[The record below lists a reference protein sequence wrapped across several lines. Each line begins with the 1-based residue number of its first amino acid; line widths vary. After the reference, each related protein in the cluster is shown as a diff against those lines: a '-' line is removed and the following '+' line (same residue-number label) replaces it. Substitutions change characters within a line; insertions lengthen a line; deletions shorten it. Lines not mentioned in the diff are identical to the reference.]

1 MAERYLIRRQ
11 ILDAQYRC
19 DMGEMHDGAAAAA
32 STSGDYAVIRPR
44 IDPVARPFHELTD
57 ADWDAA
63 WEQPM
68 QALIGDLQRAFHSG
82 AKRIVVIV
90 GTTGMSGGAQY
101 AHVAGTSEA
110 ARVLVKSA
118 ARQWGAHGVTV
129 NAVALDA
136 SVMLDSPTTAG
147 PTSIAPAA
155 LDHAD
160 PQALIEFLCSEAA
173 ADVTGQTFV
182 VDGGVWM

>member
-1 MAERYLIRRQ
+1 M
-11 ILDAQYRC
+11 LDAKYRWN
-19 DMGEMHDGAAAAA
+19 MGERPQQASMAVSTDG
-32 STSGDYAVIRPR
+32 SSVVIRPR
-44 IDPVARPFHELTD
+44 IDPVARPFHTLTD

-68 QALIGDLQRAFHSG
+68 QSLITDLQAAFDGG
-82 AKRIVVIV
+82 ARRIVVV
-90 GTTGMSGGAQY
+90 VATTGMSGGAQY
-101 AHVAGTSEA
+101 AHSAATSEA

-118 ARQWGAHGVTV
+118 ARQWGAHGITV
-129 NAVALDA
+129 NAVALA
-136 SVMLDSPTTAG
+136 PSAMLDSPEVAG

-160 PQALIEFLCSEAA
+160 PLALIDFLCSEASG
-173 ADVTGQTFV
+173 DVTGQTFV

>member
-1 MAERYLIRRQ
+1 
-11 ILDAQYRC
+11 
-19 DMGEMHDGAAAAA
+19 MGEVPAPQAA
-32 STSGDYAVIRPR
+32 SVASAVIQAR
-44 IDPVARPFHELTD
+44 IDPVAQPFHELTD

-68 QALIGDLQRAFHSG
+68 QAVISELQAAFHAG
-82 AKRIVVIV
+82 AKRIVVVVPTI
-90 GTTGMSGGAQY
+90 GMSGGAQY
-101 AHVAGTSEA
+101 THAAVTAEA

-129 NAVALDA
+129 NAVAVDPA
-136 SVMLDSPTTAG
+136 HMLDSPDLAG
-147 PTSIAPAA
+147 PTSLAPPA

-160 PQALIEFLCSEAA
+160 PQALIQFLCSEAA
-173 ADVTGQTFV
+173 GDITGQTFV

>member
-1 MAERYLIRRQ
+1 M
-11 ILDAQYRC
+11 LDAKYRWN
-19 DMGEMHDGAAAAA
+19 MGERPQQASMAVSTDG
-32 STSGDYAVIRPR
+32 SSVVIRPR
-44 IDPVARPFHELTD
+44 IDPVARPFHTLTD

-68 QALIGDLQRAFHSG
+68 QSLITDLQAAFDGG
-82 AKRIVVIV
+82 ARRIVVV
-90 GTTGMSGGAQY
+90 VATTGMSGGAQY
-101 AHVAGTSEA
+101 AHSAATSEA

-118 ARQWGAHGVTV
+118 ARQWGARGVTV
-129 NAVALDA
+129 NAVALA
-136 SVMLDSPTTAG
+136 PSAMLDSPEVAG

-160 PQALIEFLCSEAA
+160 PLALIEFLCSEASG
-173 ADVTGQTFV
+173 DVTGQTFV

>member
-1 MAERYLIRRQ
+1 MHRQ
-11 ILDAQYRC
+11 ILDARYRAA
-19 DMGEMHDGAAAAA
+19 MGD
-32 STSGDYAVIRPR
+32 TSGGSSTTGSAVVICPY

-57 ADWDAA
+57 ADWNAA

-68 QALIGDLQRAFHSG
+68 QALIADLQAAFHGG
-82 AKRIVVIV
+82 AKRVVVIV
-90 GTTGMSGGAQY
+90 STTGMSGGAQY
-101 AHVAGTSEA
+101 AHAAATAEA

-129 NAVALDA
+129 NAVALDP
-136 SVMLDSPTTAG
+136 SVMLDSPGLAG
-147 PTSIAPAA
+147 PTSIAPPA

-160 PQALIEFLCSEAA
+160 PQALIDFLCSEAA
-173 ADVTGQTFV
+173 GDVTGQTFV